1 MIRRRA
7 LIQSA
12 LGAMALRPGRAAA
25 QPAFGDAHLDRMR
38 ALAEAVLPQ
47 SIGAE
52 GRTQALARFMAW
64 VRDYRADADGD
75 HGYGHVGPRRL
86 PPSPALKY
94 PAQLDDLD
102 RRAGGA
108 FATRPVAERQRA
120 VTAAIEAANVRDF
133 PNRPNGGHVATDLMA
148 HYFNSP
154 GANDLAYGRRIMR
167 GACRDLDGS
176 EQRPTALPTG
186 GR

>member
-12 LGAMALRPGRAAA
+12 LGAMALRPGRAGA
-25 QPAFGDAHLDRMR
+25 QAAFGEPHLDRMR
-38 ALAEAVLPQ
+38 ALADAVLPQ
-47 SIGAE
+47 ELGEA
-52 GRTQALARFMAW
+52 GRQRALSQFMDW
-64 VRDYRADADGD
+64 TRDYRADADGD
-75 HGYGHVGPRRL
+75 HGYGDVRVRRL

-108 FATRPVAERQRA
+108 FAAAPLAERQRVVTEA
-120 VTAAIEAANVRDF
+120 VTAASVRDL
-133 PNRPNGGHVATDLMA
+133 PNRPTGAHVATDLMA
-148 HYFNSP
+148 HYFNGAS
-154 GANDLAYGRRIMR
+154 ANDLAYRRAISR

-176 EQRPTALPTG
+176 EQRPAALPAG

>member
-1 MIRRRA
+1 MIQRRV

-12 LGAMALRPGRAAA
+12 LGAMALRPARAAA

-47 SIGAE
+47 SIGE
-52 GRTQALARFMAW
+52 GGRQRALTQFMAW
-64 VRDYRADADGD
+64 VRDYRAEADGD

-86 PPSPALKY
+86 PASPALKY

-102 RRAGGA
+102 RRVGGA
-108 FATRPVAERQRA
+108 FAARPLAERQRV
-120 VTAAIEAANVRDF
+120 VTEAIDAASVRDF
-133 PNRPNGGHVATDLMA
+133 PNRPNGAHVATDLMA
-148 HYFNSP
+148 HYFNGP
-154 GANDLAYGRRIMR
+154 GANDLAYGRSIRR

-176 EQRPTALPTG
+176 DQRPAPLPTG

>member
-1 MIRRRA
+1 MKRRT
-7 LIQSA
+7 LITSA

-25 QPAFGDAHLDRMR
+25 QAAFGDAHLERMR
-38 ALAEAVLPQ
+38 ALVEAVLPQ
-47 SIGAE
+47 EIGE
-52 GRTQALARFMAW
+52 PGRQRALTQFMTW

-75 HGYGHVGPRRL
+75 HGYGHVRPRRL

-102 RRAGGA
+102 RRAGGS
-108 FATRPVAERQRA
+108 FAGRPLADRQRVVAEAIDA
-120 VTAAIEAANVRDF
+120 VNVRDL
-133 PNRPNGGHVATDLMA
+133 PGRPNGAHVATDLMA
-148 HYFNSP
+148 HYFNGP
-154 GANDLAYGRRIMR
+154 GANDLAYGRSIMR

-176 EQRPTALPTG
+176 DQRPAPLPAG